1 MPLTDKELI
10 EDYREFVESQMFKNL
25 RVTAEEILP
34 GDPRYNTKY
43 VIKEI
48 DGIRKGKKTNIK
60 VNRVALD
67 AILND
72 PDLTDKQKS
81 RDCSNF

>member
-1 MPLTDKELI
+1 MD
-10 EDYREFVESQMFKNL
+10 DYTESLWSLKFKNL

-48 DGIRKGKKTNIK
+48 DGTNKPKKE
-60 VNRVALD
+60 
-67 AILND
+67 
-72 PDLTDKQKS
+72 QHQS
-81 RDCSNF
+81 